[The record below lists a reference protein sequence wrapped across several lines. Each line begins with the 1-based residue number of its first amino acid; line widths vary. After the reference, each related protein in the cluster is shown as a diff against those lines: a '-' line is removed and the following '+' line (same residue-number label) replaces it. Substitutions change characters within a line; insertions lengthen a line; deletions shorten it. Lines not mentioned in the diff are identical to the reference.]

1 MQLLMS
7 LSGLHRQLSKK
18 IARRLKGHGISFT
31 EYLVQKEQPQH
42 LSQQQPQH
50 LSQQLSQQQPATGN
64 QPYV

>member
-42 LSQQQPQH
+42 LSQQLSQQQPQH
-50 LSQQLSQQQPATGN
+50 LSQQQPATGN